1 LADEDR
7 IEVAVIDKTVYV
19 KPVGSATQD
28 NCLGLPHF
36 LTTMYRQGCLGVTFD
51 LKDCHSIDSTFLG
64 VIATA
69 AISQGGHGRKR
80 VVVLNAD
87 ERVKHELSMVGLMSV
102 VAVKAEAVEPPEG
115 LKLKHVDFV
124 HFPANERKRIE
135 MIRDL
140 HQEMVKM
147 NEKNRELFSS
157 FVEMLNEELLQ
168 EDGAEDSEGGNEVR
182 DVQ

>member
-1 LADEDR
+1 LAEEDR
-7 IEVAVIDKTVYV
+7 IDVAVIDKTVYV
-19 KPVGSATQD
+19 KPVGCATQD

-36 LTTMYRQGCLGVTFD
+36 LTTMYRQGCVSVTFD
-51 LKDCHSIDSTFLG
+51 MKHCHSIDSTFLG
-64 VIATA
+64 VVATA
-69 AISQGGHGRKR
+69 AISQDGRGRKK

-102 VAVKAEAVEPPEG
+102 VAVKLEPVDPPEELQ
-115 LKLKHVDFV
+115 LKQVDFV

-147 NEKNRELFSS
+147 NQKNTELFSD
-157 FVEMLNEELLQ
+157 FVEMLNEELLE
-168 EDGAEDSEGGNEVR
+168 EDSAED
-182 DVQ
+182 